1 MEQIKQKIPINSR
14 NKGNVFERQIV
25 NKFKEKYPLA
35 MRSSYA
41 AKYLDDNKI
50 DIANIPYNVQAKN
63 GYSTIDYKKI
73 LTELQFYSSK
83 MEDRKS
89 FPNILIHKLDK
100 RKAKKSHDK
109 FLSEIKLKT
118 KENLLLIKQISKETD
133 TLVIMNL
140 KTFLNLIL

>member
-50 DIANIPYNVQAKN
+50 DIANIPYGGNPITHMPD
-63 GYSTIDYKKI
+63 S
-73 LTELQFYSSK
+73 
-83 MEDRKS
+83 S

-100 RKAKKSHDK
+100 SKAKKSHDK

>member
-63 GYSTIDYKKI
+63 GYSTIEYKKI
-73 LTELQFYSSK
+73 LTEL
-83 MEDRKS
+83 
-89 FPNILIHKLDK
+89 
-100 RKAKKSHDK
+100 
-109 FLSEIKLKT
+109 
-118 KENLLLIKQISKETD
+118 
-133 TLVIMNL
+133 
-140 KTFLNLIL
+140 